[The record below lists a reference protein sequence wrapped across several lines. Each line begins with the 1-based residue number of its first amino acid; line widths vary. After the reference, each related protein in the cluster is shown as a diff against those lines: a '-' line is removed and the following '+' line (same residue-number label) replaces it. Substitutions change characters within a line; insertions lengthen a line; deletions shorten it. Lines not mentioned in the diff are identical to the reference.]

1 MSSSSAMARKRR
13 ANAPPQPP
21 QQQQQQASGSPTSS
35 QMNASSSAKGSFTI
49 NQAITLIDSRL
60 KTLEDFKGI
69 QETIIMNNK
78 GGNPQSSRDT
88 AEQLTKMCNHITQE
102 YEERFTLLA
111 TEIHELKD
119 MMLKLQSFTMEV
131 NKTLMAERIEMMK
144 SVNEIVSDDNDE
156 VEVIREKST
165 FENMLETLKED
176 DSGDQSVTF
185 A

>member
-1 MSSSSAMARKRR
+1 MSSSAAMARKRR
-13 ANAPPQPP
+13 ANAPPQPS
-21 QQQQQQASGSPTSS
+21 QQSQVNGSPTSQ
-35 QMNASSSAKGSFTI
+35 QMTQSSAKGGFTI

-131 NKTLMAERIEMMK
+131 NKTLMTERIEMMK
-144 SVNEIVSDDNDE
+144 SVNEIVSDDNEE
-156 VEVIREKST
+156 VEVIHEKST

>member
-1 MSSSSAMARKRR
+1 MSSSAAMARKRR

-21 QQQQQQASGSPTSS
+21 QPSQQSQVNGSPTS
-35 QMNASSSAKGSFTI
+35 QQTTQSSSKGGFTI

-60 KTLEDFKGI
+60 KTLEDFKTI

-78 GGNPQSSRDT
+78 DGNPQSSRDT

-144 SVNEIVSDDNDE
+144 SVNETLEDNK
-156 VEVIREKST
+156 VEVIHEKST
-165 FENMLETLKED
+165 FETMLETLKED
-176 DSGDQSVTF
+176 DSTDKTVTF

>member
-1 MSSSSAMARKRR
+1 MSSSAAMARKRR

-21 QQQQQQASGSPTSS
+21 QPPQPSQQSQVNGSPIS
-35 QMNASSSAKGSFTI
+35 QQTTQSSSKGGFTI

-60 KTLEDFKGI
+60 KTLEDFKSI
-69 QETIIMNNK
+69 QETIIKNNK
-78 GGNPQSSRDT
+78 GGNLQNSKDT
-88 AEQLTKMCNHITQE
+88 AEQIAKMFNHITQE
-102 YEERFTLLA
+102 YEDRFTLLA

-144 SVNEIVSDDNDE
+144 SVNETLEDK
-156 VEVIREKST
+156 VEVIHEKST
-165 FENMLETLKED
+165 FETMLETLKED
-176 DSGDQSVTF
+176 DSTDKTVTF

>member
-1 MSSSSAMARKRR
+1 MSSSAAMARKRR

-21 QQQQQQASGSPTSS
+21 QPSQQSQVNGSPTS
-35 QMNASSSAKGSFTI
+35 QQTTQSSSKGGFTI

-144 SVNEIVSDDNDE
+144 SLNETLEDK
-156 VEVIREKST
+156 VEVIHEKST
-165 FENMLETLKED
+165 FETMLETLKED
-176 DSGDQSVTF
+176 DYTDKTVTF